1 MTSKSILLVEDDP
14 NDMDLTLG
22 ALEEHKLPAV
32 VSVVRDGEEAL
43 DYLYRRGKFKDRT
56 TGDPSVVLLDLKMP
70 KINGLEVLKAIKAD
84 EHLKTIPVVVLTS
97 SRETQDLAECYRHGA
112 NAYVVKPV
120 EYAEFKRAV
129 QQLGVFWATC
139 NELPPIP
146 WKKVFLGQNGRAE
159 HTNGFASRNDFHSA
173 DPASQPSTR

>member
-56 TGDPSVVLLDLKMP
+56 RATPAWCCSISRCP
-70 KINGLEVLKAIKAD
+70 K
-84 EHLKTIPVVVLTS
+84 
-97 SRETQDLAECYRHGA
+97 
-112 NAYVVKPV
+112 
-120 EYAEFKRAV
+120 
-129 QQLGVFWATC
+129 
-139 NELPPIP
+139 
-146 WKKVFLGQNGRAE
+146 
-159 HTNGFASRNDFHSA
+159 
-173 DPASQPSTR
+173 